1 MGATEQKIRMAVG
14 AAAAAAAIWAPLAYK
29 WKGLLS
35 AAAFDGLF
43 TGTTGFSPF
52 KKVFGLGR

>member
-1 MGATEQKIRMAVG
+1 MAVG
-14 AAAAAAAIWAPLAYK
+14 AAAAAAAIFAPLAYK